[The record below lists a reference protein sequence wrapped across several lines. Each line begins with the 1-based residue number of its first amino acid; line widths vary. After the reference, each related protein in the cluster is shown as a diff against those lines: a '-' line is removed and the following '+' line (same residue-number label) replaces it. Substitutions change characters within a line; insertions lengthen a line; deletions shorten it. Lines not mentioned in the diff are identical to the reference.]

1 MNKFRNITIFLFSIV
16 FALTPY
22 QQVFAQEA
30 KEPIVIVPGIM
41 GSWNWEVMLQ
51 RNGSGSWDFFP
62 SDKTWDNMIDAL
74 EKAGY
79 EKDKTLFIAFYDW
92 RQSNI
97 NSATDYLMPTIDKAL
112 ANSPTGKVNII
123 AHSMGGLV
131 TRRYIQSH
139 NYRND
144 VNKLILLGTPNW
156 GSSEVYVLW
165 EGGVVPE
172 NWDKLTRAGVGLYLW
187 YMTAA
192 TAQTADSY
200 DTIHSFI
207 PSIGEL
213 LPLYNFL
220 KDENGELISYENLQ
234 QGRNYFLENLNLNSS
249 TMQLQNVGG
258 ILTVAGKGQGTIESI
273 AVVPRSAS
281 ETKLWVDGVPEPITP
296 IRDTTEGDN
305 RVLALSA
312 SFGGI
317 DIFPPVLMQNFWQR
331 LFAKILPTAYA
342 QLNPS
347 EFLKHIEV
355 DSKHGDLPTKAIS
368 DIFSTLSLPQPSV
381 AYVPPPEPDNLTS
394 FWFASPV
401 EVKIT
406 DPQGRVI
413 TKNTNSI
420 PGAIYTGE
428 SNPEGLKMIIIPNG
442 LAGDYKVELVGT
454 SDGKYH
460 MAVALSDSD
469 TDKIETVKKDIV
481 EGEKVEYEV
490 VVDYIASEPTA
501 EIGEPKITLPESD
514 VEEITLETLIRD
526 INKSFD
532 LGWIKDKKVR
542 DSLIKQV
549 NGAIKFNKKIEVVK
563 EKLPDGSVKLKRVE
577 VFDKKVNK
585 ILVKLFMTESQL
597 LLKKKA
603 ITIEAYDL
611 IKYDIE
617 YLTK

>member
-1 MNKFRNITIFLFSIV
+1 MNIFHKVVILLFLTSFV
-16 FALTPY
+16 FNPC

-97 NSATDYLMPTIDKAL
+97 NSATDYLIPTIDKAL

-187 YMTAA
+187 YMTTA

-258 ILTVAGKGQGTIESI
+258 ILTVAGKGQDTIESI
-273 AVVPRSAS
+273 PIVPRSAS

-585 ILVKLFMTESQL
+585 ILVKLFMTELQL

-611 IKYDIE
+611 IKYNIE